1 MEALHTRGDNVTSIC
16 FQTNAAVRDRY
27 TPIDGDQNHHH
38 DVLQVYTPRS
48 HGPGGATKCYVHAT
62 ELCMHQRGSVSSG
75 RVSCTDNENT
85 LKECMSSGVYTS
97 SFPCGIHVDSIHVDG
112 IHVDSSLSCST
123 HHVTHATDSQLVSL
137 SNTMNNTDFPC
148 GKHVDSS
155 LHSYTHATDLQ
166 RVSHAMSNTDFHSER
181 FSRGMNQSNSPTDFW
196 SVQDSQIVRS
206 ESFFSTESTT
216 SKVSQQPT
224 DISLWR
230 PGTYEHRVVAS
241 RESVAALS
249 EQQVASC
256 LGYKA
261 SEFES
266 EMELEIVQIE
276 PESELMMVGTWLY
289 AHEQWLQA
297 TLSLKKTLTS
307 SDVSYWL

>member
-1 MEALHTRGDNVTSIC
+1 M
-16 FQTNAAVRDRY
+16 
-27 TPIDGDQNHHH
+27 
-38 DVLQVYTPRS
+38 
-48 HGPGGATKCYVHAT
+48 
-62 ELCMHQRGSVSSG
+62 SSG
-75 RVSCTDNENT
+75 RVSCTDNEDT

-97 SFPCGIHVDSIHVDG
+97 SFPCG

-137 SNTMNNTDFPC
+137 SNAMNNTDFPC

-155 LHSYTHATDLQ
+155 LHSYTHATYLQ

-181 FSRGMNQSNSPTDFW
+181 FSRGMNQSNSPTNFW
-196 SVQDSQIVRS
+196 SAQDSQIVRHASDS
-206 ESFFSTESTT
+206 ESFFATESTT

-224 DISLWR
+224 DIGLWR
-230 PGTYEHRVVAS
+230 PGTYEYRVVAS
-241 RESVAALS
+241 MESVAALS

-266 EMELEIVQIE
+266 EMESEIVQIE
-276 PESELMMVGTWLY
+276 PESELMMVGTWLD

-297 TLSLKKTLTS
+297 NLSLRFRKTYTAM
-307 SDVSYWL
+307 